1 MGLFGKGK
9 NKDQHQGDKAG
20 NSSEIIMR
28 EITKGL
34 KLVSPFVTEY
44 EPFLRKPWT
53 LKVEFQHSSSKTLP
67 QILKLAKTI
76 EGFSEEQD
84 ENGNPV
90 YQVTFGPLGVL
101 DFDKIYSKV
110 KSWKGTL
117 IYINGQIVT
126 RAEVAKWLICYRDKI
141 QYLDSQPLFC
151 WGASTFTANI
161 FGCHRTKIRDTDW
174 NWNSCWYSIGE
185 LDDCGIF
192 HVDKQRIVELIIQ
205 NLKPYRIC
213 PALNPKHLELGMRLI
228 PDTINPRE
236 DSRWKYYSLSDGN
249 PIGVIPSTE
258 VLFGEGYTV
267 PMSPQYA
274 DLTIMLE
281 HKLKMG
287 EIEVFET
294 D

>member
-1 MGLFGKGK
+1 MGLFRKGK
-9 NKDQHQGDKAG
+9 NPD
-20 NSSEIIMR
+20 SSEIVSIAN
-28 EITKGL
+28 EVTLI
-34 KLVSPFVTEY
+34 SPFVTEY

-53 LKVEFQHSSSKTLP
+53 LKVEFQYSSSKALP
-67 QILKLAKTI
+67 QILKLAKTMP
-76 EGFSEEQD
+76 GFSEEQD
-84 ENGNPV
+84 ANGNLV

-101 DFDKIYSKV
+101 EFDKIYSKV

-126 RAEVAKWLICYRDKI
+126 RAEVAKWLLCYRDKI
-141 QYLDSQPLFC
+141 RYLDSQPLFC

-185 LDDCGIF
+185 LDDNNIF
-192 HVDKQRIVELIIQ
+192 HVDKQRIVKLIIQ

-213 PALNPKHLELGMRLI
+213 PALNPKYMELGMRLI
-228 PDTINPRE
+228 PDTIDPRK
-236 DSRWKYYSLSDGN
+236 DSRWKHYSLSDGN
-249 PIGVIPSTE
+249 PIGVIPNTE

-274 DLTIMLE
+274 DLTTMLE

-287 EIEVFET
+287 EIEVFITE
-294 D
+294 